1 MLAPGS
7 GCAVRNYAIR
17 SPWLDRRDIDQEA
30 ALAAVEAAQTWRADG
45 GASRDWYEARIVAL
59 ALSKLVREAIS
70 PVSLPDAS
78 KVAWQAASASRRA
91 PLTVPSDDGG
101 EYDHP
106 DLAAV
111 AAEQFEPLEDLL
123 DRERAM
129 AEIRRILAEQ
139 TEAARL
145 VLLAEEKSAEVA
157 RRMGVSIAEV
167 YADTKA
173 AVRALRLA
181 FGVEVEAI

>member
-1 MLAPGS
+1 
-7 GCAVRNYAIR
+7 
-17 SPWLDRRDIDQEA
+17 
-30 ALAAVEAAQTWRADG
+30 
-45 GASRDWYEARIVAL
+45 
-59 ALSKLVREAIS
+59 
-70 PVSLPDAS
+70 
-78 KVAWQAASASRRA
+78 
-91 PLTVPSDDGG
+91 
-101 EYDHP
+101 
-106 DLAAV
+106 V

>member
-1 MLAPGS
+1 MA
-7 GCAVRNYAIR
+7 
-17 SPWLDRRDIDQEA
+17 LDNPE
-30 ALAAVEAAQTWRADG
+30 V
-45 GASRDWYEARIVAL
+45 AR
-59 ALSKLVREAIS
+59 
-70 PVSLPDAS
+70 VS
-78 KVAWQAASASRRA
+78 
-91 PLTVPSDDGG
+91 
-101 EYDHP
+101 
-106 DLAAV
+106 
-111 AAEQFEPLEDLL
+111 AEQREPLEYRL

-167 YADTKA
+167 YADTKRA
-173 AVRALRLA
+173 MQALRLA